1 MMNRQEIQIKVG
13 TQKKKNR
20 ISAVLLHATIYSFVS
35 LHLIFFKLTTRSQTN
50 PHLSIRDVM

>member
-1 MMNRQEIQIKVG
+1 MMNRQEIHIKVG
-13 TQKKKNR
+13 TQKKNR
-20 ISAVLLHATIYSFVS
+20 ISAVLLHATIYIFVS